1 MPLDTAFRSAPSLTQ
16 TERWMKAI
24 VLHAGTAE
32 EAMQSVEAT
41 TEIAAAAMPVLPSKT
56 LTAHQRLDIYR
67 EMYWLRL
74 REALG
79 IDYPELQQFLGHPQF
94 NRLCDAYIEKYPSRS
109 YTLNR
114 LGDHLPHFLT
124 EGGCEGLKRRPFL
137 TELARL
143 ELLMTEVFDEEEVP
157 VLNEEQ
163 VSRVP
168 LEAWDGMKL
177 RAIPALRCA
186 EFRYPVSEYVSAT
199 RENKPAGPLM
209 KRKNCW
215 VMVCRRNHAVCR
227 LELDCTA
234 YRLFNAL
241 ISGQT
246 LGDAVSAMRISPATL
261 QEWFTLW
268 VANRVFRGID
278 PD

>member
-1 MPLDTAFRSAPSLTQ
+1 MSKVNHVAPSLTQ

-24 VLHAGTAE
+24 VLHAGTAD
-32 EAMQSVEAT
+32 EAIHSPEAT
-41 TEIAAAAMPVLPSKT
+41 SEISASAMPVLPSNT
-56 LTAHQRLDIYR
+56 LTAHQRVDIYR

-94 NRLCDAYIEKYPSRS
+94 NRLCDAYIQKFPSRS

-114 LGDHLPHFLT
+114 LGDHLPQFLAD
-124 EGGCEGLKRRPFL
+124 GGCESLKRRPFI
-137 TELARL
+137 TEMVRL

-168 LEAWDGMKL
+168 LEAGDGMKL

-199 RENKPAGPLM
+199 RENKPAEHLL
-209 KRKNCW
+209 KRKDCW
-215 VMVCRRNHAVCR
+215 VIVCRRNHAVCR
-227 LELDCTA
+227 LELNRTA

-241 ISGQT
+241 VSGQT
-246 LGDAVSAMRISPATL
+246 LGDAVSAMRISPAML
-261 QEWFTLW
+261 QEWFKLW
-268 VANRVFRGID
+268 VANRVFRALD
-278 PD
+278 